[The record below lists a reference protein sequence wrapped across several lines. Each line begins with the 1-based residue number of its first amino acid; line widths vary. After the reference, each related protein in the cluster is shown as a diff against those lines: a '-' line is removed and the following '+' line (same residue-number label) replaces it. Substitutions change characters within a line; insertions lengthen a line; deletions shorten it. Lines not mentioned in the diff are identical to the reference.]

1 MKIIEPNVQEV
12 TDFEGVD
19 NFYKATARAAR
30 ICYASDKTTDDKEL
44 CERLI
49 ESKHFSPFEHSVIHI
64 PLYGKIRELKNSLQ
78 INFEI
83 DYIKQLINRIQESKH
98 TVPTYNSTNMIS
110 INGRVIIETILSMYD
125 TKKYF
130 TSNIEA
136 LDFALDKLKDYEI
149 NPHNFRSFIV
159 DTSIGCTR
167 EMNRHHDNFYI
178 CEQSTRYCVAGDTI
192 LKTTNPHCKLTIRDL
207 YKKFNFGTHQ
217 GTRIKIKTLNE
228 NTGELFYDTAKNV
241 FYNGEKEV
249 YEITTE
255 LGYKLRCTKEHKIYT
270 DKGWKC
276 LEDININNYI
286 YVNGIN
292 VETPLYQ
299 NREWLYYQNITLN
312 KTFKQIAN
320 DFGYN
325 VSTLKK
331 WARNLNLPKKGTGY
345 FNLGR
350 TPWNKGLC
358 EKDSTSVK
366 KQVDSLRKYNNKR
379 KIDTVNYQIYN
390 KGICEICGTKDNL
403 EVHHKD
409 CNRTN
414 NFPSNLITVCESCH
428 QRIHSKNLN
437 IIHLDKVISIKY
449 VGVTDVYDI
458 EMKKN
463 HNYIANGIVVHNCN
477 FSKDKFDGEVAFNK
491 PYWYDKASVKKQNA
505 WEFAM
510 RQAEFNYLDNQKDFT
525 INEIRGVL
533 PLDTHT
539 RAIYTSTVEE
549 WNHIID
555 LRLKGSTGKPHGD
568 IKIIAEKI
576 NKLIN
581 DEKD

>member
-1 MKIIEPNVQEV
+1 MKIIKPNVTEV

-19 NFYKATARAAR
+19 NFYKAVARAAR
-30 ICYASDKTTDDKEL
+30 ICYASDKTTDDKAL
-44 CERLI
+44 CESLI
-49 ESKHFSPFEHSVIHI
+49 KSKHFSPFEHAIIYCYITPNNKVSPVLESII
-64 PLYGKIRELKNSLQ
+64 NNKYTIKVYRKNSPNNILG
-78 INFEI
+78 
-83 DYIKQLINRIQESKH
+83 IK
-98 TVPTYNSTNMIS
+98 YA
-110 INGRVIIETILSMYD
+110 INGRIIAETVNRINNSSVTIDSILNEI
-125 TKKYF
+125 KF
-130 TSNIEA
+130 LIESID
-136 LDFALDKLKDYEI
+136 LSEKELKLHHFIK
-149 NPHNFRSFIV
+149 FKSFIV

-192 LKTTNPHCKLTIRDL
+192 LKTKNPHYQLTIKDL
-207 YKKFNFGTHQ
+207 YQRFNFGTRQ

-241 FYNGEKEV
+241 FYNGLKDA

-255 LGYKLRCTKEHKIYT
+255 LGYKLKCTKEHKIYT

-276 LEDININNYI
+276 LEDINIGCYI

-331 WARNLNLPKKGTGY
+331 WGKKLNIPKKGTGY
-345 FNLGR
+345 FNLGH
-350 TPWNKGLC
+350 TPWNKGLS
-358 EKDSTSVK
+358 ENDSLSVK
-366 KQVDSLRKYNNKR
+366 KQIDSLRKYNNKR
-379 KIDTVNYQIYN
+379 KLDTVNYQVYN
-390 KGICEICGTKDNL
+390 KGVCEICGTKENL

-409 CNRTN
+409 CNRNN

-449 VGVTDVYDI
+449 IGATEVYDI
-458 EMKKN
+458 EMKKD
-463 HNYIANGIVVHNCN
+463 HNYIANGVVVHNCN
-477 FSKDKFDGEVAFNK
+477 FSKNKFDNEVTFNE
-491 PYWYDKASVKKQNA
+491 PYWYDDTNYELKHS
-505 WEFAM
+505 WMCAM
-510 RQAEFNYLDNQKDFT
+510 RDAEFYYLGNIK
-525 INEIRGVL
+525 RGMPTDIARGIL

-539 RAIYTSTVEE
+539 RAIYTATIEE

-555 LRLKGSTGKPHGD
+555 LRLKGTTGKPHGD
-568 IKIIAEKI
+568 IMIIAKQIKDKI
-576 NKLIN
+576 YGK
-581 DEKD
+581 

>member
-178 CEQSTRYCVAGDTI
+178 CEQSTRYV
-192 LKTTNPHCKLTIRDL
+192 
-207 YKKFNFGTHQ
+207 
-217 GTRIKIKTLNE
+217 
-228 NTGELFYDTAKNV
+228 
-241 FYNGEKEV
+241 
-249 YEITTE
+249 
-255 LGYKLRCTKEHKIYT
+255 
-270 DKGWKC
+270 
-276 LEDININNYI
+276 
-286 YVNGIN
+286 
-292 VETPLYQ
+292 
-299 NREWLYYQNITLN
+299 
-312 KTFKQIAN
+312 
-320 DFGYN
+320 
-325 VSTLKK
+325 
-331 WARNLNLPKKGTGY
+331 
-345 FNLGR
+345 
-350 TPWNKGLC
+350 
-358 EKDSTSVK
+358 
-366 KQVDSLRKYNNKR
+366 
-379 KIDTVNYQIYN
+379 
-390 KGICEICGTKDNL
+390 
-403 EVHHKD
+403 
-409 CNRTN
+409 
-414 NFPSNLITVCESCH
+414 
-428 QRIHSKNLN
+428 
-437 IIHLDKVISIKY
+437 
-449 VGVTDVYDI
+449 
-458 EMKKN
+458 
-463 HNYIANGIVVHNCN
+463 N
-477 FSKDKFDGEVAFNK
+477 FSKDKFGNEVAFNK

>member
-1 MKIIEPNVQEV
+1 MKIIEPNVTEI
-12 TDFEGVD
+12 TDFEGVS
-19 NFYKATARAAR
+19 NFYKTVARAAR

-44 CERLI
+44 VERLI
-49 ESKHFSPFEHSVIHI
+49 KSKHFSPFEHAII
-64 PLYGKIRELKNSLQ
+64 
-78 INFEI
+78 
-83 DYIKQLINRIQESKH
+83 YIKLGDLSEFKKNINKSTTDYLSNYPKECIKYI
-98 TVPTYNSTNMIS
+98 VDKYNEEEKCYELA
-110 INGRVIIETILSMYD
+110 INGRILIETALCHSDYPMQTLESTLD
-125 TKKYF
+125 VMKK
-130 TSNIEA
+130 
-136 LDFALDKLKDYEI
+136 YEI
-149 NPHNFRSFIV
+149 NRHWFRSFIV

-192 LKTTNPHCKLTIRDL
+192 LKTKNPHYQLTIRDL
-207 YKKFNFGTHQ
+207 YQRFNFGTRQ

-241 FYNGEKEV
+241 FYNGLKEV

-270 DKGWKC
+270 NKGWKC

-331 WARNLNLPKKGTGY
+331 WGRKLNIPKKGTGY

-350 TPWNKGLC
+350 TPWNKGLD
-358 EKDSTSVK
+358 ENDSLSVK
-366 KQVDSLRKYNNKR
+366 KQIDSLRKYNNKR
-379 KIDTVNYQIYN
+379 KLNTVNYQVYN
-390 KGICEICGTKDNL
+390 KGICEICGTKENL

-409 CNRTN
+409 CDRTN

-449 VGVTDVYDI
+449 IGVTDVYDI
-458 EMKKN
+458 EMKKD

-477 FSKDKFDGEVAFNK
+477 FSKDKFDGEVSFNK
-491 PYWYDKASVKKQNA
+491 PYWYDTSDIKMQNS
-505 WEFAM
+505 WEYSM
-510 RQAEFNYLDNQKDFT
+510 RQAEYNYLEKLRSGVSTD
-525 INEIRGVL
+525 IARGIL

-539 RAIYTSTVEE
+539 RATYTATIEE

-555 LRLKGSTGKPHGD
+555 LRLNGTTGKPHGD
-568 IKIIAEKI
+568 IMIIAKQIKDKI
-576 NKLIN
+576 YGK
-581 DEKD
+581 